1 MKVTQAGLQPPT
13 ARRADGIRHASSS
26 AFASELASE
35 STTRANG
42 TAPTGLVDALLAAQE
57 LPDAL
62 SERRKARARGETI
75 LQRLDAIRLGLLD
88 GTIPAGQ
95 LNELARVV
103 RDHREQVMDPQLREI
118 LDEIEL
124 RAEVELAKL
133 GMHAEA

>member
-1 MKVTQAGLQPPT
+1 MKVTQAGLPPPA

-26 AFASELASE
+26 AFASALASE
-35 STTRANG
+35 STTRAHG

-75 LQRLDAIRLGLLD
+75 LQRLDAIRLGLLA
-88 GTIPAGQ
+88 GSIPASQ